1 MLEYLAIMTAAVILL
16 AAGLWVPFV
25 IAGASILMILIQ
37 QGTSGLKAVG
47 MVTWSS
53 SNSFTLTAIPLFI
66 LMAEVLLQSGL
77 ASRLYRGL
85 SVFTGLLPGGLL
97 QTNILGCAMFSAI
110 SGSSVATAAAI
121 GTVAIPEQQA
131 RNYDMRMA
139 YGSLAAG
146 GTLGILIPPSIAFI
160 IYGSFTDISIVKLFA
175 AGMLPGLALTL
186 IFSLY
191 VGIAGRRS
199 NDAAA
204 AAPAASTS
212 KALLDTL
219 PVILLIVLVL
229 GALYSGWT
237 TPTEAAGVG
246 AVLAVF
252 ISMAYRQFSPAVL
265 HRSLRRTLRSSTA
278 ILFVVITA
286 YLFSYAI
293 AISGATSTLTGWL
306 VSLDL
311 GRTWFIIA
319 VALIFVGLGLFIE
332 SIAMIVITVPLLAPM
347 LANYG
352 IDPIWFGVFL
362 VILIELGQI
371 TPPFGLNLFVIQGVN
386 NARFSDVVRGTIP
399 YYVLLILFMIVLF
412 LVPSLALWLP
422 SMMG

>member
-1 MLEYLAIMTAAVILL
+1 MLEYFAIITAAVVLL

-25 IAGASILMILIQ
+25 IAGASILLILVQ
-37 QGTSGLKAVG
+37 QGAAGLKAVG

-85 SVFTGLLPGGLL
+85 SVFTGRLPGGLL

-121 GTVAIPEQQA
+121 GTVAIPEQQS

-160 IYGSFTDISIVKLFA
+160 IYGSFTEVSIVKLFA
-175 AGMLPGLALTL
+175 AGMLPGLVLTL
-186 IFSLY
+186 IFALY
-191 VGIAGRRS
+191 VGIAGRRPS
-199 NDAAA
+199 EAAHA
-204 AAPAASTS
+204 TAPTSTM

-219 PVILLIVLVL
+219 PVTLLIVLVL

-246 AVLAVF
+246 AVLALMITV
-252 ISMAYRQFSPAVL
+252 AYRQFSMAVL
-265 HRSLRRTLRSSTA
+265 HRSLHRTLRSSTA
-278 ILFVVITA
+278 ILFIVVAA

-293 AISGATSTLTGWL
+293 AISGATTALTSWL
-306 VSLDL
+306 VALEL
-311 GRTWFIIA
+311 GRVEFLLVI
-319 VALIFVGLGLFIE
+319 ALIYILLGLFIE
-332 SIAMIVITVPLLAPM
+332 SIAMIVITVPLLAPA
-347 LANYG
+347 LGSYG

-362 VILIELGQI
+362 VVLIELGQI

-386 NARFSDVVRGTIP
+386 DARFTDVVRGTIP
-399 YYVLLILFMIVLF
+399 YYFLLVLFMVMLF

-422 SMMG
+422 SRLG

>member
-1 MLEYLAIMTAAVILL
+1 M
-16 AAGLWVPFV
+16 PFV
-25 IAGASILMILIQ
+25 IAGASILLILLQ
-37 QGTSGLKAVG
+37 QGPAGLRAVG

-77 ASRLYRGL
+77 AGRLYRGL
-85 SVFTGLLPGGLL
+85 SVFTGRLPGGLL

-131 RNYDMRMA
+131 RDYDMRMA

-160 IYGSFTDISIVKLFA
+160 IYGSFTDISIAKLFA
-175 AGMLPGLALTL
+175 AGMVPGLVLTA

-191 VGIAGRRS
+191 VGFAGRRPA
-199 NDAAA
+199 DAAVA
-204 AAPAASTS
+204 AAPSLS
-212 KALLDTL
+212 GALLDTL
-219 PVILLIVLVL
+219 PVILLIALVL

-246 AVLAVF
+246 AVLAAV
-252 ISMAYRQFSPAVL
+252 IAAAYGQLTWAVL
-265 HRSLRRTLRSSTA
+265 QRSLQRTLRSSTA
-278 ILFVVITA
+278 ILFVVIAA

-293 AISGATSTLTGWL
+293 AISGATSALTSWL
-306 VSLDL
+306 VSLNL
-311 GRTWFIIA
+311 GRTEFLVA
-319 VALIFVGLGLFIE
+319 MALIYVALGLFIE
-332 SIAMIVITVPLLAPM
+332 SIAMIVITVPLIAPV

-386 NARFSDVVRGTIP
+386 NARFADVVRGAVP
-399 YYVLLILFMIVLF
+399 YYVLLVAFMVVLV
-412 LVPSLALWLP
+412 LWPSLALWLP
-422 SMMG
+422 SMLR